1 MLFDPFTIKDL
12 TVKNRIVLSPMCQYK
27 AVNQEGIPESW
38 HLIHLASRAIGG
50 TGLIFT
56 EMTNVEARGRITEH
70 CLGLYNGAQEKAF
83 KEIIHEVHKYDAK
96 IGIQIAHAGRKS
108 TIKNGDIVAPSAIPF
123 SDDSPLPRALEKD
136 EIKQIIDKFASSA
149 ERAVRAGFDTIEI
162 HGAHGYLLH
171 QFMSKSSNK
180 RTDEY
185 GEPIKFCSEVIQAV
199 KAVIPANMPLIM
211 RISAIEYNQP
221 TGYTFEDMIRYCSEF
236 KKLGVDLFDVS
247 TGGNSP
253 NKPTVYPGYQV
264 DYAKQLKE
272 RLRVPTIAVGNL
284 ETPQV
289 AEMVLREEHA
299 DLICIGKGMLKNPHW
314 AKDAAIQLGEKIQ
327 LPGVYDQGY

>member
-1 MLFDPFTIKDL
+1 MLFKPFTLKDL
-12 TVKNRIVLSPMCQYK
+12 TIKNRIVLSPMCQYQ
-27 AVNQEGIPESW
+27 AVNQEGVPENW

-50 TGLIFT
+50 AGLLLT

-70 CLGLYNGAQEKAF
+70 CLGLYNDAQEEAF
-83 KEIIHEVHKYDAK
+83 KEIVHEVHKYDAK

-108 TIKNGDIVAPSAIPF
+108 TIKNGDVVAPSAIPF
-123 SDDSPLPRALEKD
+123 SDGSPIPRALKKD
-136 EIKQIIDKFASSA
+136 EIEKIIECFADAA

-185 GEPIKFCSEVIQAV
+185 GEPMKFCSEVIKAV
-199 KAVIPANMPLIM
+199 KAVIPASMPLIM
-211 RISAIEYNQP
+211 RVSAIEYNQP
-221 TGYTFEDMIRYCSEF
+221 AGYTFEEMIRYCSEF
-236 KKLGVDLFDVS
+236 IELGVDLFDVS

-253 NKPTVYPGYQV
+253 NKPIVYPGYQV
-264 DYAKQLKE
+264 AYANQIKE
-272 RLRVPTIAVGNL
+272 ILHVPTISVGSL

-289 AEMVLREEHA
+289 AEMVLREEWA

-314 AKDAAIQLGEKIQ
+314 AKEAALQLGEEIH